1 MTTDNRLLSIVLA
14 LFLAACSTSYKKAEA
29 FDLRTAEH
37 RKIAVFPFWVKLLGS
52 PPAELSPEE
61 LDALLWQEGI
71 VLQRKFYR
79 QLQEMQEP
87 GDSLQ
92 VRIQPVGE
100 TLAIIEQEGFTL
112 SDLYTEEIRKI
123 ASAFGVDAFV
133 RTRIEKAR
141 LFKDLSAYGITIDE
155 QYREL
160 LDNQERWS
168 DIPGSTLSARE
179 IGVEMLLLDRDGGVP
194 LWTAAFSEQ
203 VVWYRDPAEIID
215 DLTRKAARNFP
226 YQE

>member
-1 MTTDNRLLSIVLA
+1 MTHTVRLISLFLA
-14 LFLAACSTSYKKAEA
+14 LLLAACSASYKKAEA

-37 RKIAVFPFWVKLLGS
+37 RHIAVFPFWVKLLGS
-52 PPAELSPEE
+52 PPKELSPEE
-61 LDALLWQEGI
+61 MEALLWQEGI
-71 VLQRKFYR
+71 VLQREFYR
-79 QLQEMQEP
+79 QLQERQEP
-87 GDSLQ
+87 GDSLR
-92 VRIQPVGE
+92 VRIQPVSE
-100 TLAIIEQEGFTL
+100 TLAIIEREGFTL
-112 SDLYTEEIRKI
+112 SDLYTEDIRKI
-123 ASAFGVDAFV
+123 APAFGVDAFV

-141 LFKDLSAYGITIDE
+141 LFKDLSAYGIAIDE

-179 IGVEMLLLDRDGGVP
+179 IGVEMLLLDQNGGVP
-194 LWTAAFSEQ
+194 LWTAAFSDQ
-203 VVWYRDPAEIID
+203 VVWYRDPTEIID